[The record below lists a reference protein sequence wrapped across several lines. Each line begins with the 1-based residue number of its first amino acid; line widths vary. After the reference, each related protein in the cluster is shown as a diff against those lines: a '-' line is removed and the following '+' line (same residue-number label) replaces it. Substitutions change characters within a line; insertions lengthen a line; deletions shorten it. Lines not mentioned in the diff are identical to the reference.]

1 MADKYKVSIKSGC
14 KIYRT
19 PDTKGIVHSNA
30 SKGMHFTNC
39 TKQVKKKRNKKT
51 KKITTTVWYKV
62 GNQMYV
68 LGKYC
73 KATMTYDDPKN
84 NGGRGGGKSS
94 KTPTKKPGTKI
105 KNRKE

>member
-1 MADKYKVSIKSGC
+1 MSDKYKVTIKSKC

-19 PDTKGIVHSNA
+19 PDTTGVVHSNA
-30 SKGMHFTNC
+30 TKGMHFTNC

-51 KKITTTVWYKV
+51 KKITSTVWYKV

-73 KATMTYDDPKN
+73 KAVKTYTDKSSH
-84 NGGRGGGKSS
+84 GGGKSS
-94 KTPTKKPGTKI
+94 KTPTKKPGTK
-105 KNRKE
+105 